1 MNKVICGFSAY
12 SQHSLH
18 FFNSYHIGI
27 IVKQLNHSISFKFY
41 QSISNHEHNRRPTR
55 YNFIISIWLYYCRL
69 HTLALFKFFHE
80 VFCGYL
86 SKRITHLAHSFASH
100 HFADVGNLVNIR
112 FYKRPAETADPS
124 STGRLSVRRVFS
136 CPPQPRGFVNLAT
149 RLPLIV
155 RRILARYNINNNN
168 NRHYCSW

>member
-1 MNKVICGFSAY
+1 MYKVIRSLSSY
-12 SQHSLH
+12 SQHCLH
-18 FFNSYHIGI
+18 LFNSYHIRI
-27 IVKQLNHSISFKFY
+27 IVKQSNHSISFKFY
-41 QSISNHEHNRRPTR
+41 QSISNHKHNRRSTR

-112 FYKRPAETADPS
+112 FYQCPAETVYS
-124 STGRLSVRRVFS
+124 SSVERLSIRRVFS
-136 CPPQPRGFVNLAT
+136 CPPQLRDFEIETALLYGL
-149 RLPLIV
+149 
-155 RRILARYNINNNN
+155 
-168 NRHYCSW
+168 S